1 MKYELLIVT
10 SVCARFSCHDHNR
23 EGLDDAFQR
32 IDLARNEAGFVGA
45 KIISE
50 RDGLIWD
57 SENSNN

>member
-23 EGLDDAFQR
+23 QGLGDAFER
-32 IDLARNEAGFVGA
+32 ISLARLESGFVGA
-45 KIISE
+45 KIVSE

-57 SENSNN
+57 SENINN